1 MATIKSGNVP
11 GHWHMTAGSTAYG
24 CVQTE
29 KNGQPMPPEETPQ
42 CRDFSQALKRELES
56 MQAIPADRLWSFP
69 VPGGHAYY
77 YIQSEDPLV
86 ITPIRYG
93 DCHQIHN
100 GEAEKLENED
110 LQGYRLN
117 REYWRRLQEEAPPA

>member
-1 MATIKSGNVP
+1 
-11 GHWHMTAGSTAYG
+11 
-24 CVQTE
+24 
-29 KNGQPMPPEETPQ
+29 
-42 CRDFSQALKRELES
+42 

-100 GEAEKLENED
+100 KEVEKLGSGD
-110 LQGYRLN
+110 
-117 REYWRRLQEEAPPA
+117 LQEEAPKTRAPPGRSPTKTIKRGKADT